1 MIVRWSL
8 LARNDLQALRDYVAR
23 ENPAA
28 RVAQEAA
35 RVLATHFGDRFGR
48 AMFEQRAYGMHHGL
62 SVAGE
67 AAIESQHTPRA
78 EVGKLKDWL
87 LAGESRQAVGP
98 HQQAR
103 EAHQHQHR
111 WWRVMCLTGVDYFS
125 TLGYQPGIAALAAGA
140 LSPIATLILVL
151 VTLFG
156 ALPMYRRVAAD
167 SPHGEGSIAMLE
179 HLLSWWK
186 GKLFVLCL
194 LGFAATDFIITIT
207 LSAADGA
214 AHALE
219 NPFMPASLHDQ
230 RIGLTLLLLA
240 LLAAIFLKG
249 FTEAIGVAFVLVV
262 AYLVLNLVVV
272 AVSLLAVAQ
281 HPMVINNWWQQL
293 LTEHGNPLAM
303 VGVSLLL
310 FPKLALGLSGFET
323 GVAVMPLV
331 QGDPHDSP
339 AHPEG
344 RIRNTRRLLMTAAV
358 IMSVFLLTSSLVTI
372 TLIPPEAFQPGGK
385 ANGRALAYLAHQELG
400 EWFGTGYDI
409 STILILW
416 FAGASAMAG
425 LLNLVPRYLPRYGM
439 APEWARAARPL
450 VLVFT
455 AVALA
460 VTLIFRADVDAQGGA
475 YATGVL
481 VLMAS
486 AAIAVTLSVRRQG
499 KRALTVA
506 FAVIVVVFVYTTIL
520 NVIERPDGVKIATF
534 FICVIIV
541 VSLASRIW
549 RVTELRAEQVE
560 LDLQATRFVT
570 EAASDGRL
578 RIISH
583 DPDELSRAE
592 YVAKEEQHRAC
603 DRIPAEDPLIFLE
616 VRVRDAS
623 EFASVLR
630 VRGEEVSGYR
640 VLRTESSAI
649 PNAIAAL
656 LLHLRDTT
664 GIVPHVYFS
673 WSEGKPLQQV
683 LRYLLFGTGD
693 VAPVAHE
700 VLRAAEPD
708 LHRRPVVHVA

>member
-1 MIVRWSL
+1 MSSQQFTRPQTG
-8 LARNDLQALRDYVAR
+8 RFR
-23 ENPAA
+23 E
-28 RVAQEAA
+28 
-35 RVLATHFGDRFGR
+35 
-48 AMFEQRAYGMHHGL
+48 
-62 SVAGE
+62 
-67 AAIESQHTPRA
+67 
-78 EVGKLKDWL
+78 WL
-87 LAGESRQAVGP
+87 LAGESRAVAGP
-98 HQQAR
+98 LQPAR
-103 EAHQHQHR
+103 EAQHHQQP

-125 TLGYQPGIAALAAGA
+125 TLGYQPGIAALAAGV

-156 ALPMYRRVAAD
+156 ALPMYRQVAGQ

-179 HLLSWWK
+179 HLLSWWT

-219 NPFMPASLHDQ
+219 NPFMPSAFQDQ

-249 FTEAIGVAFVLVV
+249 FTEAIGIAFVLVV
-262 AYLVLNLVVV
+262 VYLLLNTIVI

-281 HPMVINNWWQQL
+281 HSTVINDWQQL
-293 LTEHGNPLAM
+293 LLTQHGSPLAM
-303 VGVSLLL
+303 VGISLLL

-331 QGDPHDSP
+331 KGDPDDSHEQP
-339 AHPEG
+339 VG
-344 RIRNTRRLLMTAAV
+344 RIRNTRRLLLTAAV
-358 IMSVFLLTSSLVTI
+358 IMSMFLLTSSFVTI
-372 TLIPPEAFQPGGK
+372 TLIPADAFQPGGQ
-385 ANGRALAYLAHQELG
+385 ANGRALAYLAHLELG
-400 EWFGTGYDI
+400 EWFGTVYDI

-450 VLVFT
+450 VLVFST
-455 AVALA
+455 MAVV

-481 VLMAS
+481 VLMVS
-486 AAIAVTLSVRRQG
+486 AAVAVTLSLWRQRR
-499 KRALTVA
+499 RVLTVT
-506 FAVIVVVFVYTTIL
+506 FAVIVAVFIYTLVL
-520 NVIERPDGVKIATF
+520 NVVERPEGVKIAAF
-534 FICVIIV
+534 FIGAIILT
-541 VSLASRIW
+541 SLASRVW
-549 RVTELRAEQVE
+549 RVTELRVERVE
-560 LDLQATRFVT
+560 LDPKAARFVAD
-570 EAASDGRL
+570 AAAEGRL

-583 DPDELSRAE
+583 DPDDVSHAE

-603 DRIPAEDPLIFLE
+603 DRIPAEDPVIFLE

-623 EFASVLR
+623 EFAPVLR
-630 VRGEEVSGYR
+630 VSGEEVSGYR
-640 VLRTESSAI
+640 VLRAESAAI
-649 PNAIAAL
+649 ANAIAAL
-656 LLHLRDTT
+656 LLHMRDTT
-664 GIVPHVYFS
+664 GIIPHVYFS
-673 WSEGKPLQQV
+673 WSEGKPLQQ
-683 LRYLLFGTGD
+683 LARYVVFGAGD

-700 VLRAAEPD
+700 VLRSAEPD